1 MDVDVV
7 IASTFNSP
15 AASPG
20 RDPDADCDALH
31 PGVKEAQEGSV
42 ESVGFGRRRFL
53 CLRGF
58 KSESSPSQDRVRGR
72 GSGSGSGWGR
82 EASRVDSIRAIAG
95 GEVRWQGEMRWA
107 CAWGR
112 RRGAGQL

>member
-31 PGVKEAQEGSV
+31 PGVKEAQEGSE

-58 KSESSPSQDRVRGR
+58 KSESSPSQVRVKTEFEVEVRVRV
-72 GSGSGSGWGR
+72 
-82 EASRVDSIRAIAG
+82 RVRVERRAESIRSG
-95 GEVRWQGEMRWA
+95 P
-107 CAWGR
+107 
-112 RRGAGQL
+112 